1 MNMDC
6 STLLN
11 NEDGNLLVFWADMF
25 LLVVLSFTRPEHAPN
40 HGWQDPAT
48 TLANMIR
55 DLQAQVLCDKVIPIN
70 FPSGYWMCI
79 QLSKLICNY
88 DRGLTA
94 SYKSWQYVKG
104 WGCLCLAV
112 CRQTS
117 ISWLDT
123 PGYMMR
129 FSTRNTVMSTDCFVH
144 VLWESPYC
152 YWMDVK
158 SGQYLKRNLLYVHRP
173 EFDGISSDFKWSIVF
188 DSSVCTFDAFSLELS
203 SCFWLKMVEVEAA
216 EYIDPIGSSN
226 IIRLIS

>member
-1 MNMDC
+1 MNMHC

-117 ISWLDT
+117 ILGLILQAIWWGFRQGILSCPLT
-123 PGYMMR
+123 ASCM
-129 FSTRNTVMSTDCFVH
+129 CFENH
-144 VLWESPYC
+144 PIATE
-152 YWMDVK
+152 WM
-158 SGQYLKRNLLYVHRP
+158 
-173 EFDGISSDFKWSIVF
+173 
-188 DSSVCTFDAFSLELS
+188 
-203 SCFWLKMVEVEAA
+203 
-216 EYIDPIGSSN
+216 
-226 IIRLIS
+226 